1 MRRLELWHQCN
12 LPIMFLS
19 NPMAIVWGVLFRRER
34 LSIKARFSRQR
45 GFALFA
51 AACSGAS
58 SDSDRSDIRK
68 SRFGPASRSQM
79 LHAGVRTGSYKVSGA
94 QSGAVRCEI
103 IGEPCD
109 EFDDV
114 AGGIAAFA
122 ADDGAAI
129 DDEADASAV
138 E

>member
-34 LSIKARFSRQR
+34 LSIKARFP
-45 GFALFA
+45 
-51 AACSGAS
+51 CSGAS
-58 SDSDRSDIRK
+58 GDSDRSDIRK
-68 SRFGPASRSQM
+68 SRFGPAARSQM
-79 LHAGVRTGSYKVSGA
+79 LHAGVRTGGYKVSGA

-114 AGGIAAFA
+114 ARGIAAFA